1 MATALC
7 VKTDVPRRPPC
18 NVWTNIFAVDS
29 SVGSYQA
36 NYKLLQ
42 LADKENQGLL
52 HIKEG
57 ELYPRDELKR
67 KPSVTADYPDA
78 IQLLAAIPRNQLQ
91 RIE

>member
-1 MATALC
+1 MYHAVLPAMY
-7 VKTDVPRRPPC
+7 RR
-18 NVWTNIFAVDS
+18 ISFAVDS

-52 HIKEG
+52 HIKEV

-91 RIE
+91 RFE